1 MVKKDSFIKGQEE
14 KENLNL
20 IMNSIENLPKEI
32 ADYVKELFKNAP
44 LFVFKNMRRGNSVYK
59 RKNASDS
66 YLFFS

>member
-44 LFVFKNMRRGNSVYK
+44 LFVFKNI
-59 RKNASDS
+59 
-66 YLFFS
+66 FFFL

>member
-32 ADYVKELFKNAP
+32 ADYVTDDIDKDGIYNACVH
-44 LFVFKNMRRGNSVYK
+44 LGLIK
-59 RKNASDS
+59 
-66 YLFFS
+66 